1 MNSIVK
7 LKRTIQKN
15 NTMEISVLLSELV
28 PNIADCVGNIKVEVF
43 EFNNIKSM
51 RLDGVLLDQI
61 NI

>member
-1 MNSIVK
+1 
-7 LKRTIQKN
+7 
-15 NTMEISVLLSELV
+15 MEIACLLSELV
-28 PNIADCVGNIKVEVF
+28 PNIADCVGNIEVKVF